1 MFRPVIVAALLALTV
16 LAPTSAVAQTPVTDE
31 AAVRALVEAYSAAR
45 DKGDAAAL
53 TALFTADADQL
64 VSSGEWRRGREAV
77 VKGSLASSQQAQ
89 GKRTFTIDTVRM
101 IAANVALADS
111 RYEIAQTDGATRRM
125 WASWLLVKDGGAW
138 KIAAIRN
145 MLPAAPA
152 GAAATRADDVPTWAR
167 QPRSGSAATSRR
179 ACQIDSRTAATCASS
194 ENGLRMYDFSATIGS
209 P

>member
-1 MFRPVIVAALLALTV
+1 MFRPVIATALLALV
-16 LAPTSAVAQTPVTDE
+16 AFAAPAAAQTPVTDE

-45 DKGDAAAL
+45 DTSDAAAL

-89 GKRTFTIDTVRM
+89 GTRTFTIDTVRM
-101 IAANVALADS
+101 IAANVAIADS
-111 RYEIAQTDGATRRM
+111 RYEIAGTDGTTRRM
-125 WASWLLVKDGGAW
+125 WASWLLVKDGAAW

-152 GAAATRADDVPTWAR
+152 GTPAP
-167 QPRSGSAATSRR
+167 PR
-179 ACQIDSRTAATCASS
+179 
-194 ENGLRMYDFSATIGS
+194 
-209 P
+209 